1 MAEKLRWGI
10 ISTGKIA
17 AQFAEGLKQVK
28 DAELVAVGSRTQEA
42 ADEFGARFSIP
53 HRYGSYQKLVNDP
66 AVDIVYIGTPHSH
79 HYDNSLMSLNAG
91 KAVLC
96 EKSFTVNAKQAKEVI
111 ALARKK
117 KLFIM
122 DAVWSRC
129 LPAYDELRKLLA
141 KGTLGDIRMVT
152 VDFGFN
158 FVFDPKDRLFDP
170 ALAGGALLD
179 IGIYAVQMASLVYGG
194 EPKTITTHAEFGKT
208 GVDEQAGIVFNYDG
222 GRMAVMTLSFQS
234 ETTQEANIM
243 GRAGRVKVHRQFW
256 HPDALTLTMQGK
268 PDKLIKLPIKG
279 NGYNYE
285 AIEVMKCIRAGKT
298 ESALMPLDE
307 TLGIM
312 RTMDAI
318 RAKWGFKYPSEKKA
332 ERAKKRAQA
341 RS

>member
-1 MAEKLRWGI
+1 MATKLRWGI

-17 AQFAEGLKQVK
+17 VQFAEGLKQVK
-28 DAELVAVGSRTQEA
+28 DAELVAVGSRTQDA

-53 HRYGSYQKLVNDP
+53 RRYGSYEELASDP
-66 AVDIVYIGTPHSH
+66 DVDIVYIGTPHSH
-79 HYDNSLMSLNAG
+79 HYDNSLMCLKAG
-91 KAVLC
+91 KHVLC
-96 EKSFTVNAKQAKEVI
+96 EKSFTVNARQAAEVI

-117 KLFIM
+117 KLFLM

-129 LPAYDELRKLLA
+129 LPAYEELRSILA
-141 KGTLGDIRMVT
+141 KGTLGDIRMVN
-152 VDFGFN
+152 VDFGFS
-158 FVFDPKDRLFDP
+158 FPFDAKNRLFDP
-170 ALAGGALLD
+170 KLAGGALLD

-194 EPKTITTHAEFGKT
+194 QPKTIDTHAEFGKT
-208 GVDEQAGIVFNYDG
+208 GVDEQAGIVLGYEG
-222 GRMAVMTLSFQS
+222 GRMAVFTLSFQS

-256 HPDALTLTMQGK
+256 HPEGLTVTMQGK
-268 PDKLIKLPIKG
+268 PDKLIKRPIKG

-312 RTMDAI
+312 KTMDAI
-318 RAKWGFKYPSEKKA
+318 RAKWGFKYPMEKKVA
-332 ERAKKRAQA
+332 PAKKRV
-341 RS
+341 

>member
-1 MAEKLRWGI
+1 MADKLRWGI

-17 AQFAEGLKQVK
+17 VQFAEGLKQVK

-53 HRYGSYQKLVNDP
+53 HRYRSYEKLVNDP
-66 AVDIVYIGTPHSH
+66 DVDIVYIGTPHSH
-79 HYDNSLMSLNAG
+79 HYDNSLMSLKAG
-91 KAVLC
+91 KSVLC

-117 KLFIM
+117 NLFLM

-129 LPAYDELRKLLA
+129 LPAYAELRSMLA
-141 KGTLGDIRMVT
+141 RGTLGDIRMVT

-158 FVFDPKDRLFDP
+158 FVHNPKDRLFDP
-170 ALAGGALLD
+170 KLAGGALLD
-179 IGIYAVQMASLVYGG
+179 IGIYGVQLASLVYGSA
-194 EPKTITTHAEFGKT
+194 PKTISTTAEFGKT
-208 GVDEQAGIVFNYDG
+208 GVDEQSGIVMGYDG
-222 GRMAVMTLSFQS
+222 GRMAVLTLSFQS

-243 GRAGRVKVHRQFW
+243 GRAGRVKVNRQFW
-256 HPDALTLTMQGK
+256 HPDSLTLTMQGK

-285 AIEVMKCIRAGKT
+285 AIEVMKCIRAGKI

-318 RAKWGFKYPSEKKA
+318 RAKWSFKYPVEKKTA
-332 ERAKKRAQA
+332 PAKKRA
-341 RS
+341 